1 MAQLV
6 FVLTMCAAVCTA
18 LLAGTFFAFSA
29 FFLRALGGLTAERGI
44 VAMQATV
51 ATIKAPAFLVLFFG
65 TALLCLAIGT
75 MTIFTWREAYAHYA
89 FAGAALFLIGGFGV
103 TMLRS
108 VPLNNALLAASPD
121 ADGARDQWRR
131 YRLIWMRWNHVRAIT
146 TLLAC
151 ACFMLA
157 IAEIGMPF

>member
-1 MAQLV
+1 MVQLV

-18 LLAGTFFAFSA
+18 LLAGNFFAFSA

-51 ATIKAPAFLVLFFG
+51 AAIKAPAFLVLFLG

>member
-1 MAQLV
+1 MVQLV

-18 LLAGTFFAFSA
+18 LLAGNFFAFSA

-51 ATIKAPAFLVLFFG
+51 AAIKAPAFLVLFFG

-121 ADGARDQWRR
+121 ADSARDQWRR

-151 ACFMLA
+151 A
-157 IAEIGMPF
+157 

>member
-1 MAQLV
+1 MGQLV
-6 FVLTMCAAVCTA
+6 FVLSMCAAVCTA
-18 LLAGTFFAFSA
+18 LLAGKYCAVSA

-51 ATIKAPAFLVLFFG
+51 AAIKAPAFLVLFFG

-121 ADGARDQWRR
+121 ADSARDQWRR

>member
-1 MAQLV
+1 MVQLV

-18 LLAGTFFAFSA
+18 LLAGNFFAFSA

-51 ATIKAPAFLVLFFG
+51 AAIKAPAFLVLFFG

-151 ACFMLA
+151 VCFMLA

>member
-1 MAQLV
+1 MVQLV

-18 LLAGTFFAFSA
+18 LLAGNFFAFSA

-51 ATIKAPAFLVLFFG
+51 AAIKAPAFLVLFFG

-121 ADGARDQWRR
+121 ADSARDQWRR

>member
-1 MAQLV
+1 MVQLV

-18 LLAGTFFAFSA
+18 LLAGNFFAFSA

-51 ATIKAPAFLVLFFG
+51 AAIKAPAFLVLFFG

-131 YRLIWMRWNHVRAIT
+131 YRLIWMRWNHARAIT

>member
-18 LLAGTFFAFSA
+18 LLAGNFFAFSA

-51 ATIKAPAFLVLFFG
+51 AAIKAPAFLVLFFG